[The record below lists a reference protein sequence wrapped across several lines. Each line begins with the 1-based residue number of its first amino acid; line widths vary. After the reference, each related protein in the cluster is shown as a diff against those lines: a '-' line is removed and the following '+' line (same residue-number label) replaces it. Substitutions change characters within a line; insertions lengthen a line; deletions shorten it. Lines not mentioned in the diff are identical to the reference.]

1 MTIDIRTVFLLLGLL
16 YIILPLTVFFLL
28 KTQKRASIKLWCLG
42 GLAAGLGM
50 IVTGIRP
57 ILESAHA
64 SGFFIY
70 TLGNAL
76 MVAGYTAR
84 VQSLRMDIQKPT
96 SNYLLIGSVFVFI
109 LLFEF
114 ARSDFGSLLL
124 RVELAYAWIGII
136 LLLLA
141 KAAYEYERIFLIKQI
156 RFIWVTY
163 LLLALTLLIRL
174 VFLQMGIEQPT
185 PFQNSVANSLTLF
198 LALLTVI
205 YSNLAY
211 VGVMF
216 ARAEKESFAAA
227 QKNTKLLMALN
238 RQSHIIKDL
247 MRAQSFSVVGT
258 YGSAVVHEVLQPL
271 TAMRFALENLKIHV
285 LKKAE
290 DKTTQER
297 INAVDSSAA
306 RVVSVIENLRN
317 FIVEREVQIEPV
329 SLNKIMTEVMEITAS
344 RAKNLGVEVTLKID
358 GDISVMADEHQL
370 QRVLFN
376 ILNNAFDA
384 IERHTNLKVKHRVL
398 INAKW
403 VQQKHFVLIKVID
416 SGVGLQAKDQVE
428 IFEWLSTNSN
438 KGMGIGLALSKMLV
452 ESWRGNIAAY
462 NADPKVDGLSGAVF
476 ELKLQS
482 A

>member
-1 MTIDIRTVFLLLGLL
+1 MLVDVKTMFLLLGLL
-16 YIILPLTVFFLL
+16 YIILPITVFFLL
-28 KTQKRASIKLWCLG
+28 KEYRNTAVNLWCG
-42 GLAAGLGM
+42 GGFIVALGM
-50 IVTGIRP
+50 LVTAFRP
-57 ILESAHA
+57 VMEGRV
-64 SGFFIY
+64 SGVLVY
-70 TLGNAL
+70 TLPNTL
-76 MVAGYTAR
+76 MVIGYALR
-84 VQSLRMDIQKPT
+84 AQSLQIDIQKAVPILWVVAWIL
-96 SNYLLIGSVFVFI
+96 SFIVVFEVARNIIGVLEIRVMLAYTWI
-109 LLFEF
+109 G
-114 ARSDFGSLLL
+114 ASLLL
-124 RVELAYAWIGII
+124 LS
-136 LLLLA
+136 
-141 KAAYEYERIFLIKQI
+141 KAAYEYEQKFSITQI
-156 RFIWVTY
+156 RYIWVSY
-163 LLLALTLLIRL
+163 FLLAVTLLVRAFL
-174 VFLQMGIEQPT
+174 VLIGYEQPLA
-185 PFQNSVANSLTLF
+185 FQNSMINNLVVF
-198 LALLTVI
+198 LGVLTVI
-205 YSNLAY
+205 YSNVAY

-216 ARAEKESFAAA
+216 ARAEKEIAASA
-227 QKNTKLLMALN
+227 QKNTKLLNALN
-238 RQSHIIKDL
+238 RQSNIIKDL
-247 MRAQSFSVVGT
+247 MRAQSLSVVGT
-258 YGSAVVHEVLQPL
+258 YGSAVVHEILQPL

-317 FIVEREVQIEPV
+317 FIVEREVQIQPV
-329 SLNKIMTEVMEITAS
+329 SLNKIMDEVMEITAS
-344 RAKNLGVEVTLKID
+344 RAKNLGVEVTLNID

-384 IERHTNLKVKHRVL
+384 IERHTNLKVNHRLL

-403 VQQKHFVLIKVID
+403 VQQRNFVLIKVID

-452 ESWRGNIAAY
+452 ESWRGHIAAY

>member
-1 MTIDIRTVFLLLGLL
+1 MTIDIRTVFLLLGFL
-16 YIILPLTVFFLL
+16 YIILPITVYFLL
-28 KTQKRASIKLWCLG
+28 KDYAKASIRLWCAG
-42 GLAAGLGM
+42 GVIVAFGM
-50 IVTGIRP
+50 LLIAFRAVI
-57 ILESAHA
+57 ENKV
-64 SGFFIY
+64 SGMLVY
-70 TLGNAL
+70 TLPNTL
-76 MVAGYTAR
+76 MVIGYSMRA
-84 VQSLRMDIQKPT
+84 QSLRVDIQKPFSSVWLIAWVLIFVAAFEISRT
-96 SNYLLIGSVFVFI
+96 VIGSVI
-109 LLFEF
+109 
-114 ARSDFGSLLL
+114 L
-124 RVELAYAWIGII
+124 RVMVAYSGVGATI
-136 LLLLA
+136 LFLTI
-141 KAAYEYERIFLIKQI
+141 AAYEYEKKFAIKQI
-156 RFIWVTY
+156 RYIWVSY
-163 LLLALTLLIRL
+163 FLLSLAMMFRSFLVLNGYEEPLAFVNSTSNNLIM
-174 VFLQMGIEQPT
+174 FFGI
-185 PFQNSVANSLTLF
+185 
-198 LALLTVI
+198 LTVI

-216 ARAEKESFAAA
+216 ARVEKESVASA
-227 QKNTKLLMALN
+227 QKNTKLLTALN
-238 RQSHIIKDL
+238 RQSKIIKDL
-247 MRAQSFSVVGT
+247 MRAQSLSVVGT

-271 TAMRFALENLKIHV
+271 TAMRFALENLKMHV
-285 LKKAE
+285 FKTAE

-317 FIVEREVQIEPV
+317 FIVEREVQIQPV
-329 SLNKIMTEVMEITAS
+329 SLNKIMDEVMEITAS
-344 RAKNLGVEVTLKID
+344 RAKNLGVEVTLNID

-384 IERHTNLKVKHRVL
+384 IERHTNLKVNHRLL

-403 VQQKHFVLIKVID
+403 VQQRNFVLIKVID

-452 ESWRGNIAAY
+452 ESWRGHIAAY